1 MKIEKGYKLTKNKW
15 HTFETISI
23 YVDENG
29 MITRAT
35 KNCGQLPAAV
45 YAPCKDGG
53 LDNIMPCTRAE
64 FRKKAQFYN

>member
-15 HTFETISI
+15 HTFGAISI

-35 KNCGQLPAAV
+35 KNHGQLPAAV
-45 YAPCKDGG
+45 YVSSPYGG

-64 FRKKAQFYN
+64 LRKKGTVL